1 VSFVDITG
9 LVSMP
14 KIEIVPSILSADL
27 TRLGEQVQEA
37 ESSGADRIQV
47 DVMDGRFVPNITFG
61 PLVVEAVR
69 RSMRLPIEAHLMIVE
84 PERYVAEFAS
94 AGADVIIVHQEAT
107 PHLHRAIQQIHHLG
121 KKAGVAINPSTPAAM
136 LEDILG
142 DVDLVLVMTVNP
154 GFGGQEFIAETLQK
168 IARVRQM
175 MVERGLER
183 DIEVDGGIGVAT
195 APRVV
200 KAGANLL
207 VAGASVFGS
216 KEGVAAAIRRLRESV
231 RS

>member
-1 VSFVDITG
+1 
-9 LVSMP
+9 MP

-61 PLVVEAVR
+61 PLVIEAVR
-69 RSMRLPIEAHLMIVE
+69 RSTGLPIEAHLMIVE

-121 KKAGVAINPSTPAAM
+121 KKAGVAINPSTPAVM

-142 DVDLVLVMTVNP
+142 DVDSVLVMTVNP
-154 GFGGQEFIAETLQK
+154 GFGGQEFIAGTLPK

-175 MVERGLER
+175 MTERGLLR
-183 DIEVDGGIGVAT
+183 DIEVDGGISAAT

-200 KAGANLL
+200 EAGANLL
-207 VAGASVFGS
+207 VAGAFIFGS
-216 KEGVAAAIRRLRESV
+216 QEGVAAAIRRLRESV
-231 RS
+231 KS